1 MVRPGHRSHG
11 TVSTDSSSPVSD
23 DTPAT
28 VLAVGSLL
36 RQLRTNAGLSLATVS
51 EAAGLS
57 PGLLSQIERGMGNP
71 SLTTLVKLAHAL
83 DVPVSRFFIS
93 EQPAGA
99 LVRKGDHPKLLI
111 AEDTLAYE
119 LLTPHMRGRLGMIK
133 AVVAPG
139 WNNASAPFVHEGE
152 ECIYLLQGQLAVSIA
167 GTGYVLTEGD
177 SLTFDSSL
185 PHWVSNE
192 TAADAV
198 TISSMTPPSF

>member
-1 MVRPGHRSHG
+1 MARPGPRPHG
-11 TVSTDSSSPVSD
+11 TVSTGSAGTVSD

-83 DVPVSRFFIS
+83 DVPVSRFFVS

-99 LVRKGDHPKLLI
+99 FVRKGDHPKLLM
-111 AEDTLAYE
+111 ADDTLAYE

-133 AVVAPG
+133 AVIAPG
-139 WNNASAPFVHEGE
+139 WSNESAPFAHEGE
-152 ECIYLLQGQLAVSIA
+152 ECIYLLEGELVYSVA
-167 GTGYVLTEGD
+167 GTRYILSEGD

-185 PHWVSNE
+185 PHWVGNE
-192 TAADAV
+192 TGTDAV
-198 TISSMTPPSF
+198 TVSAMTPPSF